1 MITLDF
7 TPQRDERGKPVVK
20 FDNPNDREVMTAYL
34 EGNIEKP
41 CRLVVKRKLRSI
53 TRKFQG
59 YYFAV
64 CCYWVAQ
71 RLTARFRN
79 GVPGY
84 DREIDPD
91 FLHEFY
97 KRKFLFEMEKPI
109 KVYINNVLCEAVIP
123 PSTTRLKTSN
133 PENDAGVFTT
143 SFYLESIR
151 RFCAESFDLDIPDP
165 GNPDNQRFID
175 HVIAEYE
182 TQKNQ
187 DDFSSHA
194 L

>member
-7 TPQRDERGKPVVK
+7 TPQRDARGKAVVM
-20 FDNPNDREVMTAYL
+20 FDNPTDREVMTAYL
-34 EGNIEKP
+34 EGNLEKP

-71 RLTARFRN
+71 RLTERFRN

-84 DREIDPD
+84 DREIDGD

-109 KVYINNVLCEAVIP
+109 KIHINGILCEAVIP
-123 PSTTRLKTSN
+123 PSTKNLKTSN
-133 PENDAGVFTT
+133 PENDEGVFTT

-151 RFCAESFDLDIPDP
+151 RFCAESFDIDVPDP
-165 GNPDNQRFID
+165 GPKNHRFID

-182 TQKNQ
+182 TQKKQ
-187 DDFSSHA
+187 DDFSNHA

>member
-1 MITLDF
+1 MISLDF
-7 TPQRDERGKPVVK
+7 TPQRDERGKPIVT
-20 FDNPNDREVMTAYL
+20 FDNPNDREVMLAYL
-34 EGNIEKP
+34 EKNLEKP

-53 TRKFQG
+53 TRNFHG

-71 RLTARFRN
+71 RLTARFRQ

-84 DREIDPD
+84 DREIDRD

-109 KVYINNVLCEAVIP
+109 KVYINGILCEAVIP

-133 PENDAGVFTT
+133 PENDEGVFTT

-165 GNPDNQRFID
+165 GNPANQGFID
-175 HVIAEYE
+175 NVLAEYE
-182 TQKNQ
+182 TQKKQ
-187 DDFSSHA
+187 DDFSNNS